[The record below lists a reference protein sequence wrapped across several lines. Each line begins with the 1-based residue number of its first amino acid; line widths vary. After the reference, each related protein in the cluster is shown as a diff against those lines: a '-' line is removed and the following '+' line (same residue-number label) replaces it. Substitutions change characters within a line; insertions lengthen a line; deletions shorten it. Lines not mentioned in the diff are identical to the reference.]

1 MKKNKDDEI
10 LLNAIGKIIR
20 HERIHRAGKFTIF
33 CYENDVAKTSMYMLE
48 HAKNKALVTT
58 LFRIVRLLGMTCEE
72 FGRELD
78 KLLPPDLYKDLD
90 DMQ

>member
-20 HERIHRAGKFTIF
+20 RERMKRAGKFTIF

-48 HAKNKALVTT
+48 HARNKAFITT
-58 LFRIVRLLGMTCEE
+58 LFRITRLLGMSFEE

-78 KLLPPDLYKDLD
+78 KLVPKDLYKDLEE
-90 DMQ
+90 M